1 MTRESDATAKRVGA
15 TRRRYTRPFRRE
27 VVEQTL
33 VPGASV
39 AAIALEHRL
48 NTNLLFK
55 WRRDHLRAL
64 AGVAQ
69 APKMLPVM
77 VEASPASACRPVAR
91 AVAASVIEIELAAGR
106 IRLKGAVDVES
117 LRAVVALLLRR

>member
-1 MTRESDATAKRVGA
+1 MKRESVATAKRVGGS
-15 TRRRYTRPFRRE
+15 RRRYTAQFRRE
-27 VVEQTL
+27 LVEKTL
-33 VPGASV
+33 VPGTSV

-55 WRRDHLRAL
+55 WRRDHLREL
-64 AGVAQ
+64 AGVAP

-77 VEASPASACRPVAR
+77 VEASPTLDGKPAQR
-91 AVAASVIEIELAAGR
+91 AVATSVIEIELAGGR

-117 LRAVVALLLRR
+117 LRVVVELLSHR

>member
-1 MTRESDATAKRVGA
+1 MKRETDATAKRVKG
-15 TRRRYTRPFRRE
+15 TRRRYSAQFRRE

-33 VPGASV
+33 VPGVSV

-55 WRRDHLRAL
+55 WRRDHLRQL

-69 APKMLPVM
+69 VPKMLPVM
-77 VEASPASACRPVAR
+77 VVDSPPLDGKPATRG
-91 AVAASVIEIELAAGR
+91 AASVIEIELAAGR

-117 LRAVVALLLRR
+117 LRAVVDLLSRR